1 MPITLDAET
10 EAHVRQQAKLA
21 GFADDVEQFVRD
33 RLLADH
39 DFDPPGDE
47 ERAALEA
54 LWAEQDERDERDE
67 VMRTIRARQ
76 ADGVEVGIPA
86 RESLRS
92 TRQRVLEKRAK
103 GLLPK

>member
-10 EAHVRQQAKLA
+10 EAHVRDQAAKA
-21 GFADDVEQFVRD
+21 GYDDAQQFVRD

-39 DFDPPGDE
+39 DFDPPDEE

-54 LWAEQDERDERDE
+54 LWAEQDEREE
-67 VMRTIRARQ
+67 TMRTIRARQ

-86 RESLRS
+86 RESLHG